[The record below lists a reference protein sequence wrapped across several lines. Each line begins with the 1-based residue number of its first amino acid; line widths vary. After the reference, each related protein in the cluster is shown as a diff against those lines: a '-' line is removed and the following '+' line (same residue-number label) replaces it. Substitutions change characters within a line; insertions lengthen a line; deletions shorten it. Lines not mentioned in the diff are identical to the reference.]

1 MITHQPFCQNIKAP
15 CCGTRT
21 ADKISNYGFI
31 RGERTNESTY
41 RLSEVVKKSA
51 PSEAPSH
58 LSTVDRY
65 LMTPDLFDC
74 IKRVARGTQGE
85 MQLTEA
91 IRVLLNERD
100 VYVHAIEGSRYEAGD

>member
-1 MITHQPFCQNIKAP
+1 MEHVPPIRFR
-15 CCGTRT
+15 TRL
-21 ADKISNYGFI
+21 I

-58 LSTVDRY
+58 LDTVGRY

-100 VYVHAIEGSRYEAGD
+100 FYVHVIEGSRYKAGENRLHKSSH

>member
-1 MITHQPFCQNIKAP
+1 MEHVPRQDFEL
-15 CCGTRT
+15 RL
-21 ADKISNYGFI
+21 I
-31 RGERTNESTY
+31 RGEPTNESVY
-41 RLSEVVKKSA
+41 RLSEVVEKSA

-58 LSTVDRY
+58 LGTVGRY
-65 LMTPDLFDC
+65 LVTPDLFDC

-100 VYVHAIEGSRYEAGD
+100 VYVHVIEG